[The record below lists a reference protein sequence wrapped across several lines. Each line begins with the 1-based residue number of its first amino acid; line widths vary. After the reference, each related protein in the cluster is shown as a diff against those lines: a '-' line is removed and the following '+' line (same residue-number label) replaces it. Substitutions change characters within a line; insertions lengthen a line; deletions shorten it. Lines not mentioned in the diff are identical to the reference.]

1 MQDNFFEQVYRIAS
15 IIPRGQVATYGQI
28 AAYLGNPRGARTV
41 GWALGSLPE
50 GLDVPWHRVIN
61 AQGRISG
68 PSAGYRASE
77 QRAMLEEEG
86 IAFDDSGRIDLA
98 RYGWRMPQ

>member
-1 MQDNFFEQVYRIAS
+1 MTKGFFEEVYRIAS
-15 IIPRGQVATYGQI
+15 MIPRGQVATYGQI

-50 GLDVPWHRVIN
+50 GLDVPWHRVVN

-68 PSAGYRASE
+68 PPHGQRASE
-77 QRAMLEEEG
+77 QRAMLDEEG
-86 IAFDDSGRIDLA
+86 IAFDDTGRIDIA
-98 RYGWRMPQ
+98 RYSWMMPQ

>member
-1 MQDNFFEQVYRIAS
+1 MHDSFFEQVYQVVSRI
-15 IIPRGQVATYGQI
+15 PPGHVATYGQI

-50 GLDVPWHRVIN
+50 GLDVLWHRVVN

-68 PSAGYRASE
+68 PPHGQRASE

-86 IAFDDSGRIDLA
+86 IAFDDTGRIDLA
-98 RYGWRMPQ
+98 KYGWMMPQ